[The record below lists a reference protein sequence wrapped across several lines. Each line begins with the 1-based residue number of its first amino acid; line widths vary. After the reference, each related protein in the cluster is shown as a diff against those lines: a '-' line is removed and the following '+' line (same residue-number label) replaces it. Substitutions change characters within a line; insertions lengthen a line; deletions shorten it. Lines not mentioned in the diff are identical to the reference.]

1 MASVL
6 GDITANLK
14 SLSFDAGLTEE
25 EKYDFKQ
32 FFVYYSCLVSSFG
45 CIWPCTPCTDLL
57 EFCHAPPL
65 AWPGQNSYENTLKQL
80 AVPLQ
85 I

>member
-32 FFVYYSCLVSSFG
+32 FFVFYSCLVSSFG
-45 CIWPCTPCTDLL
+45 CIWPCTHEISSSSAML
-57 EFCHAPPL
+57 PL
-65 AWPGQNSYENTLKQL
+65 WPGLAKILMRIRLNS
-80 AVPLQ
+80 
-85 I
+85 